1 MSAGGD
7 GFFHGYASVR
17 RALRSAFR
25 QPPSR
30 QVTAK
35 TVSVNCGRRKDQQ
48 LPIGSRPETAKT
60 VSVNRSRKDHPLNG
74 NFQVGNRWS
83 KP

>member
-1 MSAGGD
+1 MQPTLLISQSQSMSAGGD
-7 GFFHGYASVR
+7 GFFHRYTSVR
-17 RALRSAFR
+17 RALRPAFQ

-30 QVTAK
+30 QLTAK
-35 TVSVNCGRRKDQQ
+35 TVSVNCGR
-48 LPIGSRPETAKT
+48 
-60 VSVNRSRKDHPLNG
+60 KDHLLNG